1 MKKVYILSAL
11 LVLSNVLSAVVHSSK
26 KQVENTISL
35 VEFVETSNK
44 ELEKKLSVDLSW
56 KEKLSL
62 WLMKKKLKKTIKKNP
77 ALANQKIQLDQLR
90 VQEVNKKNEGLGV
103 ASFTLGVISIL
114 SLLSPILLP
123 LVLILAP
130 LGLIFGIIS
139 IAKISKHPE
148 KYKNLWAA
156 LTGTIIC
163 GIFVILTLL
172 LLAVAVPAG

>member
-1 MKKVYILSAL
+1 MKKVYVLSAL

-44 ELEKKLSVDLSW
+44 ELEKKLSVNLSW

-90 VQEVNKKNEGLGV
+90 VQEVDKITEGWGIMSLIFG
-103 ASFTLGVISIL
+103 IL
-114 SLLSPILLP
+114 SLLSGLYFVFLAVPLLS
-123 LVLILAP
+123 L
-130 LGLIFGIIS
+130 LGLIFGIVSVGQI
-139 IAKISKHPE
+139 KKYTE
-148 KYKNLWAA
+148 KYKGLGIANA
-156 LTGTIIC
+156 GIYIC
-163 GIFVILTLL
+163 GILLILSLL
-172 LLAVAVPAG
+172 LLRLALGLA